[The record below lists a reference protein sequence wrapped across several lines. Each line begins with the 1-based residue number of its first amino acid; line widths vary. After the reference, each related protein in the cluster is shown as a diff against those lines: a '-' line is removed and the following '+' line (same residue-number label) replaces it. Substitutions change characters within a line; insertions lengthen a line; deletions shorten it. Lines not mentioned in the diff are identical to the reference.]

1 MTLNEGAAD
10 RIIRLIVAAAAV
22 LCPFTGGLTLP
33 QVTASLAAQRP
44 SRGSHPC
51 RSEVPLNGH
60 AVLVSWWAGFGS
72 VAGIILLVFAGWMFV
87 TGTVGVCL
95 GYWLVKISTRPSPHR
110 ITTLRAAT
118 HH

>member
-1 MTLNEGAAD
+1 MTVNEGAAD
-10 RIIRLIVAAAAV
+10 RIIRLIVAAA
-22 LCPFTGGLTLP
+22 
-33 QVTASLAAQRP
+33 
-44 SRGSHPC
+44 
-51 RSEVPLNGH
+51 

-87 TGTVGVCL
+87 TGAVGVCP
-95 GYWLVKISTRPSPHR
+95 GYWLVKISTRPPPPR